1 MFQNNY
7 SIFAFNEKQQA
18 SAVEEI
24 VKTIENDGEIRL
36 LTVHNLTRFVETSKK
51 PDEARR
57 TLKEVIGVLKRAT
70 RRNDVALVA
79 SGAST
84 PSRRRIPKP
93 IGGTFLRHEANVMLY
108 LKRGE
113 GGVSPVWAYL
123 LKHPYRK
130 TPQKMTLYV
139 SRGGIDL
146 MGRVTPSF
154 RQLYHAQIQ
163 ELKKHFQN
171 TLLDLGHREAFNL
184 LLKEAWTPEDH
195 ALSNAKVPY
204 VLDVLNL
211 MGNVHLMKEIAALRR
226 KTKELEAKLNAEDG
240 GGGTKETKR

>member
-1 MFQNNY
+1 
-7 SIFAFNEKQQA
+7 
-18 SAVEEI
+18 
-24 VKTIENDGEIRL
+24 
-36 LTVHNLTRFVETSKK
+36 
-51 PDEARR
+51 
-57 TLKEVIGVLKRAT
+57 
-70 RRNDVALVA
+70 
-79 SGAST
+79 
-84 PSRRRIPKP
+84 
-93 IGGTFLRHEANVMLY
+93 
-108 LKRGE
+108 
-113 GGVSPVWAYL
+113 
-123 LKHPYRK
+123 
-130 TPQKMTLYV
+130 
-139 SRGGIDL
+139 